1 MARAKL
7 TGTLVDHLVAAVVPV
22 LIMVMVGSLTLFMLD
37 LWYQGEFLDRLRW
50 ILFWFVFGI
59 VLITRVGMQIGD
71 VAKGYG
77 VALGGAVALVAT
89 SFAGFQPFLLAVMG
103 LVWWA
108 THHLTY
114 DCTLMEENQDAG
126 VGLMQETGLGGEEAA
141 ASSARSGEDPDELEV
156 DPDRMD
162 ASLLGPSRPWWK
174 VWGNDGPRKPHAPGV
189 WLIYFAL
196 ASLPIFGFGQ
206 WLVPAVEEER
216 RSGLLLYVIAYI
228 ASAMGLLLSTSFL
241 NLRRYLRKRK
251 IPMPRAMTAT
261 WLTTGG
267 MVIVVLTF
275 LSAALLPAIAG
286 VRTITGSAVS
296 ASSRRAS
303 NWAILK
309 DSGVQGEGAPSEG
322 KAASK
327 SDETQAESRDERGS
341 GKTNDP
347 NASQRTA
354 GKGREGGKSQAGN
367 AKSGSPRGRSSN
379 SAKGNASGKQG
390 RQSENAKEAGKSQGK
405 GNSQEDKSQ
414 EKVESKGEEEGSGED
429 RRSSDQQR
437 QDQGSSSSTNTPSL
451 SFQAPGWLRI
461 PILIVGGCFLLYGAF
476 RFGPELVRGL
486 MAFLSALFSG
496 LWFGSP
502 RQDRGLEE
510 GDTTNRPV
518 EPPRPFSSFP
528 NPFDA
533 GMDQQFAPND
543 LFVYSFQAM
552 EAWAF
557 EAGLGRLPH
566 ETPIEFTRR
575 LGGRRDE
582 LNSEANR
589 LATTYVRL
597 VYGGRVVKAEAL
609 QHLRVFWRTLEAQVL
624 ATAGR

>member
-1 MARAKL
+1 MAKARL
-7 TGTLVDHLVAAVVPV
+7 QGTLVDHLVAAIVPV
-22 LIMVMVGSLTLFMLD
+22 LIMVMVGSLTFFMLD
-37 LWYQGEFLDRLRW
+37 LWYQGPFLERLRW

-89 SFAGFQPFLLAVMG
+89 SFAGSQPFLLAVMG

-114 DCTLMEENQDAG
+114 DCTLMEENEDAG
-126 VGLMQETGLGGEEAA
+126 VGLLQETGLGGEDAA
-141 ASSARSGEDPDELEV
+141 AKSAMANQEPDELDS
-156 DPDRMD
+156 DPHRME

-174 VWGNDGPRKPHAPGV
+174 FWGNDGTRRPHAPGA

-196 ASLPIFGFGQ
+196 ASLPIFGLGQ
-206 WLVPAVEEER
+206 WLVPAVDDDR
-216 RSGLLLYVIAYI
+216 RSGLLIYTIAYI
-228 ASAMGLLLSTSFL
+228 AGAMGLLLSTSFL

-251 IPMPRAMTAT
+251 IPMPKAMTAT

-286 VRTITGSAVS
+286 VRSITGSAVS
-296 ASSRRAS
+296 SGDRRAS
-303 NWAILK
+303 RWAVLR
-309 DSGVQGEGAPSEG
+309 DSGVQGDGAQSEG

-327 SDETQAESRDERGS
+327 SDEPQDQSGEEQGS
-341 GKTNDP
+341 GRTNDP
-347 NASQRTA
+347 NASKRTG
-354 GKGREGGKSQAGN
+354 GKGREGGKNQAGG
-367 AKSGSPRGRSSN
+367 AKSGSPRGKSS
-379 SAKGNASGKQG
+379 SSSKGNASGKQG
-390 RQSENAKEAGKSQGK
+390 KQSESARDAGKSQGK
-405 GNSQEDKSQ
+405 SDSREDDPQQKG
-414 EKVESKGEEEGSGED
+414 ESKGEDQDSEED
-429 RRSSDQQR
+429 QRSKDEQGQS
-437 QDQGSSSSTNTPSL
+437 QGSNSPSNTPSL
-451 SFQAPGWLRI
+451 SLQTPGWLRI

-476 RFGPELVRGL
+476 RYGPELLKGL
-486 MAFLSALFSG
+486 MAFLAALFGG
-496 LWFGSP
+496 LWFGGP
-502 RQDRGLEE
+502 RQHRGREE
-510 GDTTNRPV
+510 GEAANQPI

-533 GMDQQFAPND
+533 GMDRQFAPND
-543 LFVYSFQAM
+543 LFVYSFQAL

-566 ETPIEFTRR
+566 ETPVEFTRK
-575 LGGRRDE
+575 LGVVKAD

-589 LATTYVRL
+589 LATSYVRI
-597 VYGGRVVKAEAL
+597 VYGGRVVKPEAL
-609 QHLRVFWRTLEAQVL
+609 QNLRVFWRTLEAQDL